1 MSITVGQVEAP
12 ESVDRLAEPRSK
24 LYCEGDFERIVP
36 ATDKTGDTRTPFRRD
51 WARLIHCASFRRLQG
66 KTQLFPS
73 DENDYFRN
81 RLTHS
86 LEVAQIATGIALGLN
101 DREEFLCGRTIDT
114 DVVNFAGLAHDLGHP
129 PFGHN
134 GEKAL
139 DALMRDH
146 GGFEGN
152 AQTLR
157 ILARL
162 EKKETT
168 EFPQSSSTPRLFDG
182 LTDLRTGLNLTMR
195 SLASTLKYDA
205 LIPPTRGDPKL
216 KKGYYDSELDLIRR
230 IKRSVSNDENSK
242 DFRTVECS
250 IMDLAD
256 DIAYSTYDL
265 EDAFKNGFLSPISM
279 MSLDDY
285 RKKKI
290 AEDVSAKMQ
299 EEYGKDSGE
308 LSEKDINQIFLFVFA
323 TIYAQPSESFIN
335 RSAEEIN
342 VISST
347 QIYARSSELCEDGYL
362 RSEFTSKL
370 VHLLIQGII
379 FTPNIRCPALS
390 TAKFDVETFKIVEVL
405 KRTAYSTLIDS
416 NRLKMAEHRGAEII
430 NRIFKALIEPEHGK
444 KLLPKDWQ
452 FIYEGSGSR
461 QRAVCDFIAGMTDRY
476 CVEFYSRLVGINAP
490 SIQKPY

>member
-1 MSITVGQVEAP
+1 LP
-12 ESVDRLAEPRSK
+12 
-24 LYCEGDFERIVP
+24 
-36 ATDKTGDTRTPFRRD
+36 
-51 WARLIHCASFRRLQG
+51 
-66 KTQLFPS
+66 
-73 DENDYFRN
+73 
-81 RLTHS
+81 
-86 LEVAQIATGIALGLN
+86 
-101 DREEFLCGRTIDT
+101 
-114 DVVNFAGLAHDLGHP
+114 GLAHDLGHP

-168 EFPQSSSTPRLFDG
+168 EFPQRSSTPRLFDG
-182 LTDLRTGLNLTMR
+182 QSDLRTGLNLTMR

-205 LIPPTRGDPKL
+205 LIPPTRENPKL
-216 KKGYYDSELDLIRR
+216 KKGYYDSERDLVRR
-230 IKRSVSNDENSK
+230 IKHSVARDENVK
-242 DFRTVECS
+242 DFRTIECS

-279 MSLDDY
+279 MSLDDS

-290 AEDVSAKMQ
+290 AEDVSAKMR

-308 LSEKDINQIFLFVFA
+308 LSESDVNQIFLFVFA
-323 TIYAQPSESFIN
+323 TIYAQPSEYFVD
-335 RSAEEIN
+335 RSSEEIG

-362 RSEFTSKL
+362 CSEFTSKL
-370 VHLLIQGII
+370 VHLLIQGINFI
-379 FTPNIRCPALS
+379 PNREFPALS
-390 TAKFDVETFKIVEVL
+390 SAKFDTETFKIVEVL

-416 NRLKMAEHRGAEII
+416 NRLKMAEHRGTEII
-430 NRIFKALIEPEHGK
+430 SHIFKALIAPEQGK
-444 KLLPKDWQ
+444 KLLPEDWQ
-452 FIYEGSGSR
+452 LIYEYSGSPH
-461 QRAVCDFIAGMTDRY
+461 RAVCDFIAGMTDRY